1 MNALRLHGRHDLR
14 LHREDAPT
22 SALGEAL
29 VRVTAVGICGSDLHW
44 FSEAGIGDAQLAE
57 HPLVLGHEAAGV
69 IQSGPRQGER
79 VAIDPTVACG
89 ECTFC
94 REGNPHFCEHLSF
107 AGYGSTDGF
116 LREQIAWRERCL
128 HPLPDTLSDP
138 EGAMLEPLGVAI
150 HAHDLSKMRLGMRV
164 GVFGCGPIGLL
175 LIQLARLSGA
185 TQIIATDRLPH
196 RLEAARHCGATEVF
210 QSFHGEENEAIW
222 AATRHEGVHVAF
234 ESAGE
239 NEAVETAI
247 ASARRGGKVILVGIP
262 SDDRT
267 AFRASTARQKGLTIK
282 LCRRMRNSYPRAIHL
297 VATGQV
303 EVRSLVTHRFSLDRY
318 QQAFQVAEKREG
330 LKVIIEP

>member
-1 MNALRLHGRHDLR
+1 
-14 LHREDAPT
+14 
-22 SALGEAL
+22 LGEAL